1 MQLRAL
7 DGTTR
12 LTGLIGHPVQHSRSP
27 RIHQQWIAAH
37 KINARYMAFD
47 VSPTH
52 VGDAIKGARAM
63 GILGLNVTVPHKERV
78 LDFVDD
84 VDALVEEIG
93 AANTLI
99 FSDKGVRATNT
110 DAYGLVASL
119 KHGGRDLAPH
129 VKRVMVLGAGGAAR
143 AAIAALSREG
153 AKEILITNR
162 TLANA
167 ENLAKSMVA
176 EMQVIPWAHREE
188 MLKDVTLL
196 INTTS
201 LGMQAHEP
209 LPLRLA
215 ALPETALVNDVVYA
229 PLETQLLKDAAA
241 RGNPVVGGIGMLI
254 YQAQSAFEQWHGVRP
269 QIDDG
274 FIHAIA
280 HGSAA

>member
-7 DGTTR
+7 DGSTR

-37 KINARYMAFD
+37 KINARYLAFD
-47 VSPTH
+47 VAPTH
-52 VGDAIKGARAM
+52 VGEAIKGAQAM
-63 GILGLNVTVPHKERV
+63 GVLGLNITVPHKERV
-78 LDFVDD
+78 LDFIDD
-84 VDALVEEIG
+84 ADALVQEIG

-99 FSDKGVRATNT
+99 FTDKGVRATNT
-110 DAYGLVASL
+110 DAYGLIANL
-119 KHGGRDLAPH
+119 KHGGRDLAPYLD
-129 VKRVMVLGAGGAAR
+129 KVMVLGAGGAAR
-143 AAIAALSREG
+143 AAIAALIREG

-167 ENLAKSMVA
+167 ENLAKS
-176 EMQVIPWAHREE
+176 VISPITVVPWQQREA

-209 LPLRLA
+209 LTINLR
-215 ALPETALVNDVVYA
+215 ALPEMALVNDVVYA

-241 RGNPVVGGIGMLI
+241 RGNPVVGGIGMLV
-254 YQAQSAFEQWHGVRP
+254 YQAQAAFHHWHGVEP
-269 QIDDG
+269 IVDDAL
-274 FIHAIA
+274 IHAIA
-280 HGSAA
+280 YGAS

>member
-27 RIHQQWIAAH
+27 RIHQQWIGAH
-37 KINARYMAFD
+37 KINARYLAFD

-52 VGDAIKGARAM
+52 VGEAIKGARAL
-63 GILGLNVTVPHKERV
+63 GVLGLNVTVPHKERV
-78 LDFVDD
+78 LDFIDD
-84 VDALVEEIG
+84 ADMLVEEIG

-99 FSDKGVRATNT
+99 FTDKGVRATNT
-110 DAYGLVASL
+110 DAYGLTASL
-119 KHGGRDLAPH
+119 KHGGRNLTPYLG
-129 VKRVMVLGAGGAAR
+129 RVMVLGAGGAAR
-143 AAIAALSREG
+143 AAIAALTREG
-153 AKEILITNR
+153 AQEILVTNR

-167 ENLAKSMVA
+167 ENLAKSVA
-176 EMQVIPWAHREE
+176 ATIHVIPWQHREE
-188 MLKDVTLL
+188 MLKDVSLL

-201 LGMQAHEP
+201 LGMQAHEL
-209 LPLRLA
+209 LPLRLG

-241 RGNPVVGGIGMLI
+241 RGNPVVSGIGMLI
-254 YQAQSAFEQWHGVRP
+254 YQAQSSFEHWHGVRP
-269 QIDDG
+269 TIDDA

-280 HGSAA
+280 HGTTP